1 MISHPGHEASVG
13 ADYDLSQNTLNIMN
27 GDDTAVGA
35 DLSANANP
43 TMYPGYFVN
52 RHYRPTGLDF
62 LYPGSF
68 VKIHYRPKCISSP
81 QAHSRIEHNIQQV
94 SQEVCTQHSQGNH
107 QEDTL

>member
-1 MISHPGHEASVG
+1 MRIMNFHTLSVISHLGNDSPG

-35 DLSANANP
+35 DLSRAP
-43 TMYPGYFVN
+43 PI
-52 RHYRPTGLDF
+52 YRPTGLDF
-62 LYPGSF
+62 LYLGSF